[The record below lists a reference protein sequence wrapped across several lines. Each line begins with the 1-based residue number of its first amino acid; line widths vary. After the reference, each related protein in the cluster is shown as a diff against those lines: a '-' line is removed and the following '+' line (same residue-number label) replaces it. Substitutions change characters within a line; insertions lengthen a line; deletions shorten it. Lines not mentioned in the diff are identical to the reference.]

1 MKQLRNIFCLILI
14 VTLTNCNVGKKEDA
28 CKYYLERDFKS
39 YCEQLILLS
48 PTILKEDKNLGQA
61 IASNIVLV
69 GCATYLKKKKECER
83 EENQYLPGLYGMNFI
98 FGKSTLFTREQRRVE
113 LRFLTE
119 FRKEGFIII

>member
-14 VTLTNCNVGKKEDA
+14 VTLTNCMVGKKEDA
-28 CKYYLERDFKS
+28 CKYYLDRDFKS
-39 YCEQLILLS
+39 YCEQLVLLS

-83 EENQYLPGLYGMNFI
+83 EENRYLPGLYGMN
-98 FGKSTLFTREQRRVE
+98 
-113 LRFLTE
+113 E
-119 FRKEGFIII
+119 FRQNLDFLKKEENQYICSIYG

>member
-14 VTLTNCNVGKKEDA
+14 VTLTNCMVGKKEDA

-39 YCEQLILLS
+39 YCEQLVLLS

-83 EENQYLPGLYGMNFI
+83 EENRYLPGLYGMNFI
-98 FGKSTLFTREQRRVE
+98 VGTANFFV
-113 LRFLTE
+113 
-119 FRKEGFIII
+119 RKEKV

>member
-1 MKQLRNIFCLILI
+1 M
-14 VTLTNCNVGKKEDA
+14 
-28 CKYYLERDFKS
+28 
-39 YCEQLILLS
+39 
-48 PTILKEDKNLGQA
+48 KEDKNLGQA